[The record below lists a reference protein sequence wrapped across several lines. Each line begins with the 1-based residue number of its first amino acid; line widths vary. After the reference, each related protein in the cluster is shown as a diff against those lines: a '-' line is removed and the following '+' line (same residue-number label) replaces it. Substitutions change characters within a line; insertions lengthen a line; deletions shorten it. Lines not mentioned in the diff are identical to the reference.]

1 MTQSSPNGHPG
12 LDRTA
17 GLAGIVC
24 YGIVGVLP
32 IVTGLDMGR
41 GWWVLWAVGLPVFG
55 AAVLVDLSRRV
66 ALVLLA
72 PMLLLATAMYVL
84 EPRYGFGAVP
94 MVIVAACAGLLLP
107 VLPAMGVVAAQSA
120 VLVLVGLDQQ
130 DEAALVGSVFFLGL
144 QVFAVMTGQIARRE
158 IIAGREL
165 ARVHA
170 ELRDAHAELRRTHAE
185 LGAAHAELEA
195 AQARLAETSRTDE
208 RLRISRDLH
217 DLVGHQLSALAVN
230 LEVASH
236 LAEGQAAEPV
246 GQARTLAKE
255 LLVDVRDVVSR
266 LRDPHTELRVA
277 LKDMA
282 AAIPRPAVHLEVA
295 DDLPPLGT
303 GPVEALVRCVQ
314 EMLTNAVR
322 HSGAENV
329 WVAVDHNAGRVRV
342 TTRDDGRGATE
353 VTPGNG
359 LTGMRER
366 VEGLGG
372 TLEVDGSAGFR
383 VDVAIP
389 TGALG

>member
-1 MTQSSPNGHPG
+1 
-12 LDRTA
+12 
-17 GLAGIVC
+17 
-24 YGIVGVLP
+24 
-32 IVTGLDMGR
+32 
-41 GWWVLWAVGLPVFG
+41 
-55 AAVLVDLSRRV
+55 
-66 ALVLLA
+66 
-72 PMLLLATAMYVL
+72 
-84 EPRYGFGAVP
+84 
-94 MVIVAACAGLLLP
+94 
-107 VLPAMGVVAAQSA
+107 
-120 VLVLVGLDQQ
+120 
-130 DEAALVGSVFFLGL
+130 
-144 QVFAVMTGQIARRE
+144 VFAVMTGQIARRE

-185 LGAAHAELEA
+185 LSAAHAELEA
-195 AQARLAETSRTDE
+195 AQARLAETSRNDE

-236 LAEGQAAEPV
+236 LAEGRAAEPV
-246 GQARTLAKE
+246 GQARALAKE

-266 LRDPHTELRVA
+266 LRDPHTELLVA

-282 AAIPRPAVHLEVA
+282 AAIPRPTVHLEVA

-303 GPVEALVRCVQ
+303 ATVEALVRCVQ
-314 EMLTNAVR
+314 EMLTNTVR

-329 WVAVDHNAGRVRV
+329 WVTVSHGAGRVRV
-342 TTRDDGRGATE
+342 TARDDGRGAAE
-353 VTPGNG
+353 VRPGNG

-383 VDVAIP
+383 VDVVIP
-389 TGALG
+389 VGAPG